1 MARPDMRVDRLDLH
15 SYGAL
20 RGARLDLTRPTD
32 GITIILGPNE
42 AGKSTTMRAMDAVLY
57 GIERGSG
64 DHFGNGRQ
72 SLRVG
77 ALLRSADGTT
87 LDIIRQ
93 GLNKAPLV
101 DVCGEPVAETVLAAM
116 LGNIDRALFRTLF
129 RIDHRELSERSEEL
143 LHTDGEIG
151 RLVFGASLG
160 SVALTGVLKTL
171 EDRSAKLF
179 KGSAR
184 KSLAHE
190 ALLNYRSLAK
200 EARDL
205 RVRPKEWVKL
215 DADLKNALTKIA
227 ALEERQRELRRS
239 EAKLKR
245 AKAAL
250 PLLAQRAGLLAELE
264 AIRAAGPVHPVAW
277 ADEVDQWLQAASDA
291 ELVLTSSESQRDS
304 IESTLGGI
312 NVDEGLLDNADRIT
326 ALHERVGLYR
336 KDRLDLPKL
345 AEKMRG
351 HASDARAL
359 VDALG
364 VADESTAE
372 ALLRLSDAQRKDIE
386 RLAQCRS
393 QIDSDLDAARS
404 ELAATITKITKHEQQ
419 LSGRVQPPDTS
430 TLAHATAAATAL
442 GPIEDQIQKLRAST
456 VAQDAEAQHA
466 SHRLGLGDRPLD
478 DIESMVVPTKARVTA
493 ERATRTEV
501 TGVEKAI
508 ADRLAALD
516 AERQKLVAERAN
528 VGDLNEL
535 PDADSLEAARTHRD
549 TGWQLVRATLHG
561 ATDPSAVE
569 DWSQMS
575 PLPDAYETAVHDAD
589 VVADRRYGH
598 AEQLTKLERIGQRI
612 EEIADQVAE
621 CSTEGATLVERLSVV
636 ESTWAAEWELC
647 GISMSSPDEASEW
660 LDGHKDLLNL
670 LSTRRQAAAELG
682 QLEALLGEHEVLLRG
697 ALVGLGQEPETG
709 GLGVLMGQSTDVSAA
724 TGKERSDLDSLTQK
738 LDEAREERGRRESAV
753 TLTQAQVTE
762 WTQDWEAAL
771 EPLGLPPSTS
781 TDAALIT
788 VGLII
793 DLRKKRSDEQKDKG
807 RHDGLL
813 ADVDSFA
820 ASSRPAVAELAP
832 DLLESDLADA
842 ISNLHGRLGRA
853 TKELVRH
860 QELTKQRD
868 GFEGDAAA
876 ARLAAEE
883 ALTQLTGLRDQVG
896 MGLDDALPP
905 VVQRSRDTDETQ
917 QRLDTVEQTLIG
929 MGDGK
934 SVIEIREE
942 TAAFDMDGDRVAAE
956 ALQNADEISGLDDE
970 LGDANATRGEIKNQ
984 VDQIDGSAAAADL
997 EQRAAESQAN
1007 VAQLLDEYTRVTLAS
1022 AILKRV
1028 VASYGEQNQRPILE
1042 DAAATFTALTLG
1054 AFDGLIVEDE
1064 GDKQVLLARRRNG
1077 EMLRTSALSSGTR
1090 DQLYLALRLAG
1101 LRHQLDRVAEP
1112 LPLILDDLLVN
1123 FDDRR
1128 SQAAL
1133 EVLADMGSQTQ
1144 VLMFTHE
1151 QNLAALAQTV
1161 LGPDRCTVVTL
1172 SERDHDLT
1180 PVTPPTKRLP
1190 RTARS
1195 VDGDGRDR
1203 VVECLGAAAKPLGK
1217 AEILQRT
1224 GLTEGDWG
1232 RTIKALVD
1240 DETVVRQGEKRGARY
1255 ELRT

>member
-20 RGARLDLTRPTD
+20 RGTQLDLTHPTE
-32 GITIILGPNE
+32 GITVVLGPNE
-42 AGKSTTMRAMDAVLY
+42 AGKSTTMRALDAVLY

-64 DHFGNGRQ
+64 DHFGNGRE

-77 ALLRSADGTT
+77 ALLRSTDGTT

-101 DVCGEPVAETVLAAM
+101 DVFGEPVAETALAAM

-129 RIDHRELSERSEEL
+129 RIDHRELSERSEDL

-171 EDRSAKLF
+171 EERSAKLF

-190 ALLNYRSLAK
+190 ALLSYRSLARD
-200 EARDL
+200 ARDR

-215 DADLKNALTKIA
+215 EADLKNILTTIA

-245 AKAAL
+245 VKAAL
-250 PLLAQRAGLLAELE
+250 PILTQRARLLAELE
-264 AIRAAGPVHPVAW
+264 AIRTSGPVHPIAW
-277 ADEVDQWLQAASDA
+277 VDEVDQWLQAASEA
-291 ELVLTSSESQRDS
+291 ELALNSSESQRDS
-304 IESTLGGI
+304 IESSLSGI

-351 HASDARAL
+351 HASDVRAL
-359 VDALG
+359 LDALG
-364 VADESTAE
+364 VADESSAE
-372 ALLRLSDAQRKDIE
+372 VLLRLSDAQRKDIE
-386 RLAQCRS
+386 RLAQRRG
-393 QIDSDLDAARS
+393 QIDGDLDAART
-404 ELAATITKITKHEQQ
+404 ELTATLAKITDHEQL

-430 TLAHATAAATAL
+430 TLDHATAAATAL

-466 SHRLGLGDRPLD
+466 SDRLGLGDRPLD
-478 DIESMVVPTKARVTA
+478 DIDSMVVPTKARVTA
-493 ERATRTEV
+493 ERATRTEL
-501 TGVEKAI
+501 TGAEKAS

-516 AERQKLVAERAN
+516 AERQKLAAERAN

-535 PDADSLEAARTHRD
+535 PDAETLEAARAHRD
-549 TGWQLVRATLHG
+549 SGWQLVRATLDG
-561 ATDPSAVE
+561 AVDPSAVE
-569 DWSQMS
+569 DWSQS
-575 PLPDAYETAVHDAD
+575 FPLPDAYETAVHDAD
-589 VVADRRYGH
+589 AVADRRYGH

-612 EEIADQVAE
+612 EEITTEIAKRNAE
-621 CSTEGATLVERLSVV
+621 RAALSERLSVIEAAWV
-636 ESTWAAEWELC
+636 AEWQSC
-647 GISMSSPDEASEW
+647 GVSMSSPDEASEW

-670 LSTRRQAAAELG
+670 LSIRREAAAELE
-682 QLEALLGEHEVLLRG
+682 QSEARMGEHEVLLRG
-697 ALVGLGQEPETG
+697 ALVGLGTEPETG
-709 GLGVLMGQSTDVSAA
+709 GLSLLVRQSIDVSAA
-724 TGKERSDLDSLTQK
+724 AAKERADLDSLTRK

-753 TLTQAQVTE
+753 TLTQDRLAA
-762 WTQDWEAAL
+762 WIQDWEAAL
-771 EPLGLPPSTS
+771 EPVGLPPSTS

-788 VGLII
+788 VGLIV
-793 DLRKKRSDEQKDKG
+793 DLRKKRSDEQKEKG

-813 ADVDSFA
+813 ADVDSFE
-820 ASSRPAVAELAP
+820 ASARPAVAELAP
-832 DLLESDLADA
+832 DLLEGDLADA
-842 ISNLHGRLGRA
+842 ISSLHGRLGRA

-876 ARLAAEE
+876 ARLVTEE
-883 ALTQLTGLRDQVG
+883 ALTRLTGLREQVG
-896 MGLDDALPP
+896 LGLDDPLPP
-905 VVQRSRDTDETQ
+905 VVQRSRNADETQ
-917 QRLDTVEQTLIG
+917 HRLDTVEQTLIG

-934 SVIEIREE
+934 SVVEIWGEA
-942 TAAFDMDGDRVAAE
+942 AAFDMDGDRVAAE
-956 ALQNADEISGLDDE
+956 ALQNADDLSGLDDE
-970 LGDANATRGEIKNQ
+970 LGDANAMRGEIKNQ
-984 VDQIDGSAAAADL
+984 VDRIDGSAAAADL

-1007 VAQLLDEYTRVTLAS
+1007 VAQLLDEYTRVALAS
-1022 AILKRV
+1022 AVLKRV

-1042 DAAATFTALTLG
+1042 DAAATFAALTLG
-1054 AFDGLIVEDE
+1054 AFDGLIVEDDGE
-1064 GDKQVLLARRRNG
+1064 KQVLLARRRNG

-1133 EVLADMGSQTQ
+1133 EVLADLGSQTQ

-1151 QNLAALAQTV
+1151 QSLADLAETV

-1172 SERDHDLT
+1172 SERYHHLT
-1180 PVTPPTKRLP
+1180 PAAPPAKRLP

-1203 VVECLGAAAKPLGK
+1203 VVECLGAADTPLGK

-1232 RTIKALVD
+1232 PTIKALID
-1240 DETVVRQGEKRGARY
+1240 GGAVVQHGIKRGAKY
-1255 ELRT
+1255 ELGS